1 MRRSPLS
8 YQHIEPELV
17 GNEMLVVVSELSG
30 KGNILSKAE
39 EYGLAVNGSQEVLDA
54 LNRIKELEA
63 QGFSFEAAEASAML
77 LLKRYQADYQPPF
90 ELIDYSV
97 SVEHRQQRGII
108 TEAMV
113 KVRIG
118 EKVIHTAGEGCGPV
132 HALDVAMRKALV
144 VDFPQIEQFHLT
156 DFKVRILN
164 GALATQAI
172 TRVLIDTQ
180 NGYHS
185 WSTVGA
191 SSNIIDASW
200 QALADSL
207 EYGLMTATEEDP
219 AEQVAA

>member
-1 MRRSPLS
+1 
-8 YQHIEPELV
+8 
-17 GNEMLVVVSELSG
+17 
-30 KGNILSKAE
+30 
-39 EYGLAVNGSQEVLDA
+39 
-54 LNRIKELEA
+54 
-63 QGFSFEAAEASAML
+63 ML
-77 LLKRYQADYQPPF
+77 LLKRHQPGYRAPF

-97 SVEHRQQRGII
+97 SVEHREQRGII

-144 VDFPQIEQFHLT
+144 DDFPQIAQFHLT

-164 GALATQAI
+164 GALATEAI

-207 EYGLMTATEEDP
+207 EYGLMTTMETDP
-219 AEQVAA
+219 AEEVAA